1 MPLISVDVTL
11 EARPR
16 LDLARNIDD
25 LVGLK
30 WLF

>member
-1 MPLISVDVTL
+1 MPLISVGVTP

-30 WLF
+30 